1 MRDLFRKKAS
11 FSIRTPEPC
20 LCVNR
25 LLASCD
31 QFEDGAKMDTALHSP
46 FPSGIVAAGRSVE
59 VMSNWQNIYLSS
71 QGRFARLP
79 YFGYSGAALV
89 VLYFVAAFILTL
101 VLGAAGLL
109 VAIVVYLALVFPSF
123 NLMAK
128 RLQDFGKPG
137 KWAWGVIAI
146 GVLGALLPL
155 SDLSPPSA
163 NCSACC
169 NCCWRCLSCCCP
181 VPRVRMNTA
190 RSLPEI

>member
-1 MRDLFRKKAS
+1 
-11 FSIRTPEPC
+11 
-20 LCVNR
+20 
-25 LLASCD
+25 
-31 QFEDGAKMDTALHSP
+31 
-46 FPSGIVAAGRSVE
+46 
-59 VMSNWQNIYLSS
+59 MSNWQNIYLSS
-71 QGRFARLP
+71 QGRLARLP
-79 YFGYSGAALV
+79 YFGYSVLLW

-155 SDLSPPSA
+155 SDSLASIGQLLGLLQLLLALLILLLPGTPGA
-163 NCSACC
+163 NEYGPQPA
-169 NCCWRCLSCCCP
+169 
-181 VPRVRMNTA
+181 
-190 RSLPEI
+190 